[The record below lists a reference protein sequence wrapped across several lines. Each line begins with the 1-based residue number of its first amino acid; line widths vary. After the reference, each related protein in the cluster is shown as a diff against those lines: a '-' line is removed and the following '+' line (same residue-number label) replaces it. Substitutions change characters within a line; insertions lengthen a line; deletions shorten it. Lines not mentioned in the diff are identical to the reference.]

1 MIIGSCTLYKGL
13 QGTRERKRS
22 QGRNMEHRNSRISI
36 SDEGVE
42 LKTVTNWII
51 SFTGVMADNFLHPLS
66 DFEHIEPSEAILQNM
81 IQGSIIIVN
90 VKLVENHDLRPCRN
104 VLQKKLKSNHE
115 SMHAWQNWPQRA
127 GFRGKS
133 CITAIC
139 WNNPHIWIQLKA
151 ARKVAVKSYLS
162 IKRGLVL
169 VDSDK
174 GQTVVPQFETCGRVK
189 KTTFPQQLTVTVVI
203 FFLLTYHSLKKVKA
217 NLA

>member
-22 QGRNMEHRNSRISI
+22 QGRNIEHRNSRISI

-81 IQGSIIIVN
+81 IHWSIIIVN

-104 VLQKKLKSNHE
+104 VLQKKWKSNHE

-139 WNNPHIWIQLKA
+139 WNNPHMDSIESRQESCGKDISIYLTWIGVSRLRQRA
-151 ARKVAVKSYLS
+151 NCGTTVWNVRKSKKNNFSSAVNRYGSYIFSPYLS
-162 IKRGLVL
+162 
-169 VDSDK
+169 
-174 GQTVVPQFETCGRVK
+174 
-189 KTTFPQQLTVTVVI
+189 
-203 FFLLTYHSLKKVKA
+203 
-217 NLA
+217 